1 MLTEMNFYFNSDLA
15 SGYKSNSQKI
25 RVMSENWLSCNMFC
39 PACGNIHIS
48 KLSNNMPVADLKCDR
63 CGEIYELKSVNGK
76 IGRKISDGAYSTMIE
91 RITGAGNPD
100 LFIMEYS
107 REWQV
112 VNLTLIPRFF
122 FTPSIIEKR
131 KPLSAQARRAGWV
144 GCNILY
150 SAIPDQGKIT
160 IIKNQEVMAMES
172 VVESYA
178 RVRKLQIGDIKKRSW
193 LLDVLSCVNAIS
205 KDDFSLGEMYKF
217 ADILQ
222 ANHISNHNIEAK
234 IRQQLQILR
243 DAGFIEFLGR
253 GRYRKIPVR

>member
-1 MLTEMNFYFNSDLA
+1 
-15 SGYKSNSQKI
+15 
-25 RVMSENWLSCNMFC
+25 
-39 PACGNIHIS
+39 
-48 KLSNNMPVADLKCDR
+48 MPVADLKCDR

-122 FTPSIIEKR
+122 FTPSIIEKT

-150 SAIPDQGKIT
+150 SAIPDQGENYNYK
-160 IIKNQEVMAMES
+160 KS
-172 VVESYA
+172 GSY
-178 RVRKLQIGDIKKRSW
+178 GDGVGS
-193 LLDVLSCVNAIS
+193 
-205 KDDFSLGEMYKF
+205 
-217 ADILQ
+217 
-222 ANHISNHNIEAK
+222 
-234 IRQQLQILR
+234 
-243 DAGFIEFLGR
+243 
-253 GRYRKIPVR
+253 